1 MCVVSSADV
10 RAHAVTMFMPE
21 IVTVLVNGRL
31 CDISTIAAATTV
43 SAGALSGT
51 IGFAGAPRTSHT
63 KRRDPLPY
71 KLGGALDHCIAPLE
85 VVLGVH
91 CKDTAMPAQML
102 SIFAI

>member
-1 MCVVSSADV
+1 MTSRQA
-10 RAHAVTMFMPE
+10 RL
-21 IVTVLVNGRL
+21 TVP
-31 CDISTIAAATTV
+31 
-43 SAGALSGT
+43 AGALSGT